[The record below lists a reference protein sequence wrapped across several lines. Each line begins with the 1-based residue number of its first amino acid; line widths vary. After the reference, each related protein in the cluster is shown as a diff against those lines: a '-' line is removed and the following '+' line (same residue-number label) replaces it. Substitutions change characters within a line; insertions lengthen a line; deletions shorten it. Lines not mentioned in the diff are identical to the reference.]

1 MKLSDKLNK
10 VEIESPLEL
19 NIVVGNIWNT
29 IYDVRSV
36 LYIYWIS
43 FLDFTVVS
51 RTSKNKHG
59 CEMVELLADDENDH
73 VKKSD
78 VIN

>member
-10 VEIESPLEL
+10 VEIESPFEL

-29 IYDVRSV
+29 IYDIRSV

-51 RTSKNKHG
+51 RTSKNNHG
-59 CEMVELLADDENDH
+59 CEMVELLAADENDH
-73 VKKSD
+73 VRKSN

>member
-1 MKLSDKLNK
+1 MPD
-10 VEIESPLEL
+10 
-19 NIVVGNIWNT
+19 
-29 IYDVRSV
+29 
-36 LYIYWIS
+36 IYWIS

-51 RTSKNKHG
+51 RTSKNNHG

-73 VKKSD
+73 VRKSD